1 VSLRNE
7 QYRALLKTR
16 AFLYDLCDPRKRPK
30 SVAEMRQ
37 RVRSCT
43 KHFPHLDEHGKP
55 EFSKD
60 GFGPDDPPEK

>member
-1 VSLRNE
+1 MSLRSE
-7 QYRALLKTR
+7 QYRALRKTR
-16 AFLYDLCDPRKRPK
+16 DFLYDLCDPRKRPK

-43 KHFPHLDEHGKP
+43 KHFPHLDDDGKP

-60 GFGPDDPPEK
+60 GFGPDDPPGK